1 MIAQELKRL
10 SKYSKKNNI
19 DKVNHIIK
27 VLLGNPDF

>member
-19 DKVNHIIK
+19 DKVNGVVK
-27 VLLGNPDF
+27 ALLGNPDF